1 MQEVNR
7 PVRFE
12 RVLSEERDLIG
23 KARRHYDVALEP
35 MENAAEEVG
44 ATIRARAANLCGLA
58 LSGGGIRSATF
69 NLGVI
74 QALARHRLLA
84 RFDYLSTVSGGGYIG
99 AWLSAWIHRHAQGV
113 TGVQQEIRDGVLG
126 TAPEPREVGW
136 LRDYSNYLMLRLGY
150 FSGDSWATIAIYLRN
165 LWLNLTLIVACLGFA
180 LLAPRLL
187 IHALDWIPFEWF
199 ARAGVALIAVSIG
212 FIIVNLIAAEG
223 RWRWLRTQP
232 GVIAAIV
239 VPGLVATL
247 LLAHALIVDFPGAAH
262 VRALLAPFES
272 GRGPLHMASWIIAGA
287 AIYTLPWLL
296 GAAAS
301 RICWSISTFR
311 WTPFAPGA
319 TTPGG
324 RTGSTNSRRSALNR
338 RGNTPRS

>member
-12 RVLSEERDLIG
+12 RVLSEELDLIG

-44 ATIRARAANLCGLA
+44 ATVRARAANLCGLA

-113 TGVQQEIRDGVLG
+113 TGVQQEMRDGVLG

-187 IHALDWIPFEWF
+187 IHALDWIPFE
-199 ARAGVALIAVSIG
+199 
-212 FIIVNLIAAEG
+212 
-223 RWRWLRTQP
+223 
-232 GVIAAIV
+232 
-239 VPGLVATL
+239 
-247 LLAHALIVDFPGAAH
+247 
-262 VRALLAPFES
+262 
-272 GRGPLHMASWIIAGA
+272 
-287 AIYTLPWLL
+287 
-296 GAAAS
+296 
-301 RICWSISTFR
+301 
-311 WTPFAPGA
+311 
-319 TTPGG
+319 
-324 RTGSTNSRRSALNR
+324 
-338 RGNTPRS
+338 